1 MTILPIRA
9 SLEPADGVCS
19 RTLSLLT
26 KAARGERAI
35 TTPFNDAERERFRN
49 LLELAHSSPY
59 EGERNNAL
67 AAAERLAKRHGM
79 TLEEAASGRTQGPTD
94 DRSQRSQGGPT
105 VSPLRDLARV
115 VHLMDYQIQ
124 VDKARIAEAMKQAI
138 ERGLEIDEEPRGR
151 KAAQP
156 RFSAPNRSRRR
167 MEPYRH
173 ARVLLQETTL
183 PIEEIASITGLD
195 VYKVAGLKLKLRPA
209 EGHRRRYG

>member
-1 MTILPIRA
+1 
-9 SLEPADGVCS
+9 
-19 RTLSLLT
+19 
-26 KAARGERAI
+26 
-35 TTPFNDAERERFRN
+35 
-49 LLELAHSSPY
+49 
-59 EGERNNAL
+59 
-67 AAAERLAKRHGM
+67 M
-79 TLEEAASGRTQGPTD
+79 TLEEAATGRTQGPTD
-94 DRSQRSQGGPT
+94 DPDQRSQGAPA

-138 ERGLEIDEEPRGR
+138 ERGLDVEDERRQRPP
-151 KAAQP
+151 A
-156 RFSAPNRSRRR
+156 RFSAQQRSRQR

-173 ARVLLQETTL
+173 ARVLLEETTL

>member
-1 MTILPIRA
+1 
-9 SLEPADGVCS
+9 
-19 RTLSLLT
+19 
-26 KAARGERAI
+26 
-35 TTPFNDAERERFRN
+35 
-49 LLELAHSSPY
+49 
-59 EGERNNAL
+59 
-67 AAAERLAKRHGM
+67 M
-79 TLEEAASGRTQGPTD
+79 TLEEAASGRAQGPTD
-94 DRSQRSQGGPT
+94 ARSQGGPT

-138 ERGLEIDEEPRGR
+138 ARGLDVEDERRRAP
-151 KAAQP
+151 A
-156 RFSAPNRSRRR
+156 RFSAPYRSRRR

-173 ARVLLQETTL
+173 ARVLIEETTL

>member
-1 MTILPIRA
+1 M
-9 SLEPADGVCS
+9 
-19 RTLSLLT
+19 
-26 KAARGERAI
+26 
-35 TTPFNDAERERFRN
+35 
-49 LLELAHSSPY
+49 
-59 EGERNNAL
+59 
-67 AAAERLAKRHGM
+67 RHGM
-79 TLEEAASGRTQGPTD
+79 TLEEAASGRTQGPTE
-94 DRSQRSQGGPT
+94 SRSQGGPT

-138 ERGLEIDEEPRGR
+138 ERGLDVEDEARPRPP
-151 KAAQP
+151 A
-156 RFSAPNRSRRR
+156 RFSAPYRSRRR

-173 ARVLLQETTL
+173 ARVLLEETTL